1 MILTRSET
9 FWHRARNWA
18 ETVFVILLAFVIM
31 AGMIY
36 GIVVI
41 VGFAAMALRDWFR

>member
-1 MILTRSET
+1 MILTRSEK
-9 FWHRARNWA
+9 FWHLARNWA

-36 GIVVI
+36 GLIVI
-41 VGFAAMALRDWFR
+41 VEAAAMALRNFFR